1 MVRHRSARSGARR
14 NITRGT
20 AHRRASARRETARR
34 LTVAAPQSASKRI
47 AKELADLTRDPPA
60 SCSSGPAEGSR
71 DLFTWQATL
80 MGPPES
86 PYAGGVFIL
95 DLHFPP
101 DYPFKPPKARR
112 AAPGGRRGVM
122 SR

>member
-1 MVRHRSARSGARR
+1 M
-14 NITRGT
+14 
-20 AHRRASARRETARR
+20 RR

-60 SCSSGPAEGSR
+60 SCSAGPAEGSR

-112 AAPGGRRGVM
+112 GARAAAGAVLPRQRRGAGP
-122 SR
+122 

>member
-1 MVRHRSARSGARR
+1 MRASFPE
-14 NITRGT
+14 T
-20 AHRRASARRETARR
+20 HRRLRCNGTNTRCAHCA
-34 LTVAAPQSASKRI
+34 QSASKRI

-60 SCSSGPAEGSR
+60 SCSAGPAEGSR

-112 AAPGGRRGVM
+112 AAPGGRRGV
-122 SR
+122 RR